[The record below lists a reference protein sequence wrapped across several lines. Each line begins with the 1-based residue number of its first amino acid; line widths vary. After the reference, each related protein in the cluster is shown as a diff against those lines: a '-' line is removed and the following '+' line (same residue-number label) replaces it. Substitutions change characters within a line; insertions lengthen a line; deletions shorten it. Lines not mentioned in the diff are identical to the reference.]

1 MSHWNETEEKISF
14 HFPERGGVMLKDHSV
29 LTDPG
34 KTDKRFCICQ
44 SNAVQEIIDTP
55 HQTQK
60 HGKGKNLR

>member
-1 MSHWNETEEKISF
+1 
-14 HFPERGGVMLKDHSV
+14 MLKDCSV

-44 SNAVQEIIDTP
+44 SNAVQQIIDTP

-60 HGKGKNLR
+60 YGKGKNLR